1 MSYVSTASPAAW
13 GGREFRLRRSQ
24 VMCLLELGRMS
35 VSDCAF
41 LCTIDTSEQ
50 RRLCMYMQQCNN
62 SDDDQRRCFSFIFD
76 CQPAR
81 CALGLEADGN
91 VPKDELALGPCLSS
105 LQPPKHY
112 LTPPASSFLVFSTPF
127 VILCVTISEANLP
140 RLSNALSCHNRHPRL
155 PTEP

>member
-1 MSYVSTASPAAW
+1 
-13 GGREFRLRRSQ
+13 
-24 VMCLLELGRMS
+24 MCLLELGRMS

-105 LQPPKHY
+105 LQPPKT
-112 LTPPASSFLVFSTPF
+112 LPDPVC
-127 VILCVTISEANLP
+127 ILFPGLLNTI
-140 RLSNALSCHNRHPRL
+140 RHIVCDNQ
-155 PTEP
+155 